1 MELIHAPRLNAKDGK
16 GKDATLPHPLGV
28 RYSKGKVYIADSHNN
43 RIRGLYLKSQKV
55 STVRAS
61 VDLHCDHTSCTR
73 LAGPAGVLELDN
85 CLYVSD
91 TNNYR
96 ILKIDLKTEKTEI
109 FIQ

>member
-1 MELIHAPRLNAKDGK
+1 MTRTKK
-16 GKDATLPHPLGV
+16 GKDATLQHPLGAC
-28 RYSKGKVYIADSHNN
+28 YLKGKVYIADSYNN
-43 RIRGLYLKSQKV
+43 KIRVLDLKSQKV

-61 VDLHCDHTSCTR
+61 VDLHCDDTSCTS